1 MHIEKQEQTM
11 AEDIIF
17 RAEPRL
23 WMAHPFSVTL
33 FGLLSATVAPFV
45 LGGALVKTGWA
56 AVLMAGLC
64 GPAPLLWMWLQVRSK
79 ELIVTR
85 SRVRKR
91 SGIVSNRTTELAHR
105 NIRNVQIDQ
114 GPIHRLMGCGT
125 LRLSSAGQSGIE
137 LTMRDLENPEGVRD
151 LIYRQRE

>member
-1 MHIEKQEQTM
+1 MP
-11 AEDIIF
+11 EDVIF

-23 WMAHPFSVTL
+23 WKAHPFSVTL

-45 LGGALVKTGWA
+45 LGGALVETGWA
-56 AVLMAGLC
+56 AALMAGLC
-64 GPAPLLWMWLQVRSK
+64 GPFPLLWMWLRARSR
-79 ELIVTR
+79 ELVITR

-91 SGIVSNRTTELAHR
+91 SGIVSNLTTELAHR

-125 LRLSSAGQSGIE
+125 LRLSSSGQSGIE
-137 LTMRDLENPEGVRD
+137 LTMRDLEDPEGMRD
-151 LIYRQRE
+151 LIYRQHE